1 MDAPVYSELHCRSW
15 YSFGRGASSVD
26 ELVVRAAKLGYQAL
40 ALTDRD
46 NLTGALELAE
56 AARAAGLKPIVGA
69 EVTMAHPELG
79 PAPITLLAESA
90 AGYSNLCRL
99 ISSAHRGGERRHPQ
113 LDPVKLSAHG
123 GGLIALLGSPG
134 GHLAR
139 HLDSGE
145 LAAARGL
152 VAGYC
157 QQLGSGSVFIELQRH
172 LAPGELARNR
182 ALAEL
187 AGQLGVGVVAT
198 GGACYHDRSRHRLC
212 DVLTA
217 IRLNTTL
224 DGCHRQRHPNANYHL
239 RPTEELARLFRRWPQ
254 ALENSARIAR
264 RCMAFSV
271 GQIRYRLPQPPVP
284 EGFAG
289 PQAYFE
295 HVCRIAARER
305 YGRITPTLRARL
317 RKEFD
322 LIAKHDLAGF
332 FLLYRQVIEMAR
344 QVAVELGH
352 LPPGAP
358 LSQRA
363 PGRGRGSSVA
373 MLTGTLI
380 GLSHVDPL
388 EYDLPLERFL
398 PADRLASPPDI
409 DLDFPRD
416 IRERLILKVF
426 DELGWERAAL
436 TAMIPTYR
444 LPGVVRDV
452 GRALG
457 LPAAELAILAQR
469 AESHSGA
476 DLEQEMAKIPQ
487 LAGRQRQRGWRDL
500 IELGAQLQGFPKG
513 LAQHPG
519 GMIISSEPLVDMV
532 PVQPSAIPGRYICQW
547 DKYAIEDAGFVKI
560 DFLSL
565 GTLSQM
571 QECLQLIE
579 DRTGRRIDLSR
590 IDHTDPAVYADL
602 ERGDTVGVFQVE
614 SAAQMQTIK
623 RMRPRHLYDM
633 ALQVAAV
640 RPGVGANDGV
650 TEFLRRRHG
659 QPWDYDHPLERRA
672 LAKSLGII
680 LFQDQVVQL
689 GMDVGGLSAAA
700 ADLMRRA
707 FQRRNSQDL
716 IGRYWQ
722 RFREGARDRG
732 VPAAVADRIFR
743 KFNPHYMFPE
753 AHALAFGA
761 TAYHMAWLRHYFPA
775 EFYCAIFNA
784 QPMGFWSIETL
795 KEDAL
800 RHGIRTLGP
809 DVNRSHLECRP
820 EGPDAFRMGLG
831 FVAGIAAQNAEKLL
845 AARERGGGFE
855 SLRDLIA
862 RAGLQQAALEA
873 LVKAGACD
881 DLAGAGDRRSD
892 LWEVGLHYRPPS
904 PQAPLAL
911 EHREVMPSLA
921 PLSPENQM
929 AYEYQALRLFTGGHV
944 MEALRPR
951 LTDKVLSSRQLDQV
965 PDGARISAAGKVLR
979 RQRPLGKM
987 VFMTLQDEF
996 GMIPLA
1002 VWPSTWQR
1010 HRNELSAP
1018 LVLIEG
1024 VMSRRDGSANIM
1036 VDRAQRISAPWSP
1049 GLVVN
1054 EKTHDWG

>member
-1 MDAPVYSELHCRSW
+1 MDDSAYGELHCRSW

-46 NLTGALELAE
+46 NLTGVLELAE
-56 AARAAGLKPIVGA
+56 AARAAGIKPIVGA
-69 EVTMAHPELG
+69 EVTVAHPELE
-79 PAPITLLAESA
+79 PAPITLLAENA

-99 ISSAHRGGERRHPQ
+99 ISSAHRAGERRHPQ
-113 LDPVKLSAHG
+113 LDPGELSTHG
-123 GGLIALLGSPG
+123 EGLIALLGSPG

-139 HLDSGE
+139 HLDSGH

-157 QQLGSGSVFIELQRH
+157 QQLGSESVFIELQRH

-198 GGACYHDRSRHRLC
+198 GGVCYHDRSRHRLG

-239 RPTEELARLFRRWPQ
+239 RPTEEMTRLFRRWPQ

-289 PQAYFE
+289 QQAYFE

-305 YGRITPTLRARL
+305 YGRITPTLQARL
-317 RKEFD
+317 QKEFD

-398 PADRLASPPDI
+398 PADHLASPPDI

-476 DLEQEMAKIPQ
+476 DLEQEMDKIPQ

-500 IELGAQLQGFPKG
+500 IALGAQLQGFPKG
-513 LAQHPG
+513 LSQHPG

-547 DKYAIEDAGFVKI
+547 DKYATEDAGFVKI
-560 DFLSL
+560 DFLAL

-590 IDHTDPAVYADL
+590 IDHSDPAVYADL
-602 ERGDTVGVFQVE
+602 GRGDTVGVFQVE

-659 QPWDYDHPLERRA
+659 QSWDYDHPLERRA

-689 GMDVGGLSAAA
+689 GMDVGGLSAAE

-707 FQRRNSQDL
+707 FQRRNNQDL
-716 IGRYWQ
+716 IGRYWH

-732 VPAAVADRIFR
+732 VPAGIADRIFK

-800 RHGIRTLGP
+800 RRGIRTLGP

-820 EGPDAFRMGLG
+820 EGPDTFRMGLG
-831 FVAGIAAQNAEKLL
+831 FVAGIAAQSAEKLL
-845 AARERGGGFE
+845 AARERGGEFE

-862 RAGLQQAALEA
+862 RAGLQQVALEA
-873 LVKAGACD
+873 LVKSGACA
-881 DLAGAGDRRSD
+881 DLSGAGDRRSD

-911 EHREVMPSLA
+911 EHHEVMPSLA

-929 AYEYQALRLFTGGHV
+929 AYEYQTLRLFTGGHV
-944 MEALRPR
+944 METLRPR
-951 LTDKVLSSRQLDQV
+951 LADCVLSSRQLDQV

-1002 VWPSTWQR
+1002 IWPSTWQR
-1010 HRNELSAP
+1010 HRNDLSAP

-1036 VDRAQRISAPWSP
+1036 VDKARRLSAPWSP
-1049 GLVVN
+1049 DLVVS

>member
-1 MDAPVYSELHCRSW
+1 MDEPGYSELHCRSW

-26 ELVVRAAKLGYQAL
+26 ELVVRASRMGYQAL

-46 NLTGALELAE
+46 NLTGALELAA
-56 AARAAGLKPIVGA
+56 AARAAGIKPIVGA
-69 EVTMAHPELG
+69 EVTVAHPELS
-79 PAPITLLAESA
+79 PAPVTLLAETA

-99 ISSAHRGGERRHPQ
+99 ISSAHRAGERRHPQ
-113 LDPVKLSAHG
+113 LDPGELSDHG
-123 GGLIALLGSPG
+123 EGLIALLGSPG
-134 GHLAR
+134 GHLAQLLR
-139 HLDSGE
+139 SDR
-145 LAAARGL
+145 LAIARGL

-157 QQLGSGSVFIELQRH
+157 QQLGNESVFIELQRH
-172 LAPGELARNR
+172 LAPGELVRNR
-182 ALAEL
+182 GLAEL
-187 AGQLGVGVVAT
+187 ANQLGVGTVAT
-198 GGACYHDRSRHRLC
+198 GGACYHDRSRHQLC

-239 RPTEELARLFRRWPQ
+239 RPPKQLARLFRHWPQ
-254 ALENSARIAR
+254 ALANSARIAR

-271 GQIRYRLPQPPVP
+271 GQIRYRLPQPPIP
-284 EGFAG
+284 EGFASQ
-289 PQAYFE
+289 QAYFE
-295 HVCRIAARER
+295 HVCWGAARER
-305 YGRITPTLRARL
+305 YGAITPPLRARL
-317 RKEFD
+317 QKEFD
-322 LIAKHDLAGF
+322 LIGKHDLAGF

-373 MLTGTLI
+373 MLIGTLI

-436 TAMIPTYR
+436 TAMLPTYR

-457 LPAAELAILAQR
+457 LPAAELAILARR
-469 AESHSGA
+469 AESHSAA

-487 LAGRQRQRGWRDL
+487 LVGRQHQRGWRDL
-500 IELGAQLQGFPKG
+500 IALGAQLQGFPKG

-519 GMIISSEPLVDMV
+519 GMIISSEPLVGMV

-547 DKYAIEDAGFVKI
+547 DKHAIEDAGFVKI
-560 DFLSL
+560 DFLAL
-565 GTLSQM
+565 GALSQM

-579 DRTGRRIDLSR
+579 QRTGRQIDLSR
-590 IDHTDPAVYADL
+590 INHADPAVYGDL

-614 SAAQMQTIK
+614 SAAQMQTIT
-623 RMRPRHLYDM
+623 RMRPRNLYDM

-659 QPWDYDHPLERRA
+659 QTWDYDHPLERRA

-689 GMDVGGLSAAA
+689 GMDVGGLSAAE

-716 IGRYWQ
+716 IGEYWR
-722 RFREGARDRG
+722 RFREGAQARG
-732 VPAAVADRIFR
+732 VPPEIADRIFK

-761 TAYHMAWLRHYFPA
+761 TAYHMAWLRHYFPV
-775 EFYCAIFNA
+775 EFYCSIFNA
-784 QPMGFWSIETL
+784 QPMGFWSVETL

-800 RHGIRTLGP
+800 RRGIRTLGP
-809 DVNRSHLECRP
+809 DVNRSRLECRP
-820 EGPDAFRMGLG
+820 EGSDGFRMGLG
-831 FVAGIAAQNAEKLL
+831 FVAGIAAQTAQKLL
-845 AARERGGGFE
+845 AARGRGGEFE

-881 DLAGAGDRRSD
+881 DLPGAGDRRRD
-892 LWEVGLHYRPPS
+892 LWEVGLFYRPPS
-904 PQAPLAL
+904 PQAPLPL
-911 EHREVMPSLA
+911 EHREVMARLK

-929 AYEYQALRLFTGGHV
+929 AYEYQTLRLFTGGNV
-944 MEALRPR
+944 MATLRPR
-951 LTDKVLSSRQLDQV
+951 LADWVVSSRQLDKV

-1002 VWPSTWQR
+1002 IWPSAWQQ
-1010 HRNELSAP
+1010 HRNALSAQ
-1018 LVLIEG
+1018 LVLVEG

-1036 VDRAQRISAPWSP
+1036 VDKAQQLPAPWSP
-1049 GLVVN
+1049 DLAVS
-1054 EKTHDWG
+1054 EKTHDWS